1 MNMQTK
7 RTKLLALAAVFASLF
22 VSAQTQAAITGTPV
36 QCVTDTSGSE
46 NSTVD
51 GTDGWSTPT
60 SGNFLAA
67 MKVLKKNGVDNSTAS
82 TPSGYTAG
90 PFQETGGAGNS
101 RANYYVYYKTSDG
114 TETSLTVNGSAA
126 AGSSSLMLCEFNSTD
141 LNLSVI
147 NVSEDTA
154 EITDNSTKTITS
166 GAASNTQ
173 DDALAIFFTGAEAGN
188 DWNTGNSLDNSYVL
202 QNNMLDVA
210 QAGTGLATKVL
221 TTVASN
227 SSTWTTTD
235 TGGRVYGA
243 QLVIDGSTGGVSATP
258 VVRGTIAS
266 GNQDSNLGSHVLTY
280 PATVEPTDGIFACIA
295 ADSDSP
301 TETTFSWPGTWVKVL
316 SDPGSSRSQSC
327 ARYDADG
334 TEDGGTFTV
343 TLNTSQKAAW
353 FVAAI
358 DGWEGSQSPSISAE
372 GSGFDTSPNPPAL
385 SPPAGSGN
393 YLYWATGMAPADR
406 TWSAFPSGYADT
418 GSVSPNVSGSASIA
432 WASKET
438 TASSSDDPGV
448 FTISSTAPWRAYTFA
463 FAGTTAASATTTWTD
478 TTVDIGTDIQGT
490 LNTAFTGNPT
500 LCEYASG
507 DTIAVTANASTT
519 AGDCANAKSDFL
531 QNGSLENTRI
541 GVGTTAHLKNDTE
554 VSAAGSITM
563 NSPDNGTTEH
573 FGTLGCTPGS
583 CADADSLYNI
593 VNFPAGYVTG
603 DDIWLTITSGACDF
617 EPTTGVFECTAVPM
631 AAKFRMYSISRT
643 DWSVESTIN
652 ILESGAQPQAA
663 GNVRYDPI
671 YNITRPPAAGTIIN
685 P

>member
-1 MNMQTK
+1 MNTQS
-7 RTKLLALAAVFASLF
+7 KLLALGALSVSLF
-22 VSAQTQAAITGTPV
+22 IAAPTQAAITGTPV

-46 NSTVD
+46 DSTVD

-60 SGNFLAA
+60 SGNFLTAFKV
-67 MKVLKKNGVDNSTAS
+67 MKKDGTLPNTVS
-82 TPSGYTAG
+82 TPSGWSEG
-90 PFQETGGAGNS
+90 PKDEFTGGSGF
-101 RANYYVYYKTSDG
+101 RASYFVFYKTSDG
-114 TETSLTVNGSAA
+114 TETSLTVNGTASAGA
-126 AGSSSLMLCEFNSTD
+126 SALQLCEFDSTD

-147 NVSEDTA
+147 ASSQDNAEVNDNTA
-154 EITDNSTKTITS
+154 QTVTS
-166 GAASNTQ
+166 GSALNTKA
-173 DDALAIFFTGAEAGN
+173 DALAIFFMGADTAV
-188 DWNTGNSLDNSYVL
+188 DFSPTTNSVDNSYVL
-202 QNNMLDVA
+202 QEEPSETGGIPA
-210 QAGTGLATKVL
+210 SGLATKVL
-221 TTVASN
+221 TTIASN

-235 TGGRVYGA
+235 VGGRVYGA
-243 QLVIDGSTGGVSATP
+243 QLVIDGSAAAGPSATP
-258 VVRGTIAS
+258 TVRGSITS
-266 GNQDSNLGSHVLTY
+266 GNVNNNLGAHTLTY
-280 PATVEPTDGIFACIA
+280 PATVEPTDGIFACIV

-301 TETTFSWPGTWVKVL
+301 TDTTFSWPGTWVEVL
-316 SDPGSSRSQSC
+316 SDPDSSRSQSC

-334 TEDGGTFTV
+334 TEDGGTFDV
-343 TLNTSQKAAW
+343 TLNTSQMASW

-358 DGWEGSQSPSISAE
+358 DGWDGSQAPDISAQA
-372 GSGFDTSPNPPAL
+372 SGFSTSPDPA
-385 SPPAGSGN
+385 SVTPAAGSGN
-393 YLYWATGMAPADR
+393 YLYWAIGIGPGTR
-406 TWSAFPSGYADT
+406 TWSGFPSGYADT
-418 GSVSPNVSGSASIA
+418 GSVTPSVSGNSSIA

-448 FTISSTAPWRAYTFA
+448 FTISSDGTWRSYTFA
-463 FAGTTAASATTTWTD
+463 FAGSTPASATTTWTD
-478 TTVDIGTDIQGT
+478 QTVDIGTAIQGT

-507 DTIAVTANASTT
+507 DTIAVTANANTT
-519 AGDCANAKSDFL
+519 SGDCANAKSDFL

-541 GVGTTAHLKNDTE
+541 GAATTAFLKNATE
-554 VSAAGSITM
+554 VSAPGSITM
-563 NSPDNGTTEH
+563 NSPDDGTTEH

-631 AAKFRMYSISRT
+631 AAKFRMYSTSRT